1 MKPALDDLARDV
13 GDSTGH
19 TVTMVSATADCL
31 SRSDERGVRR
41 SRRAW
46 TASAFIKYLL
56 APAAARTIKAKGMEP
71 GSE

>member
-1 MKPALDDLARDV
+1 LAGV
-13 GDSTGH
+13 GA
-19 TVTMVSATADCL
+19 SAKEA
-31 SRSDERGVRR
+31 E
-41 SRRAW
+41 